1 MTELVEAAVR
11 ADGVGAAA
19 RTVAVPFEGEGSGR
33 AVLSWGQTENW
44 ATINRMGHWYPLGGT
59 KELAPGTT
67 VAEIAEELA
76 YLLGRYQPLRTRL
89 DLTDPLGPHQV
100 VVDRGEIGLEIVE
113 TDGLPPAEVAAA
125 VEERY
130 RVAPLDFT
138 TDWPIRMGVV
148 CEEGRPTHMVV
159 LMSHIAIDGTGA
171 IIMMTEAATRESGP
185 ITGLQPLGQA
195 AWQQSTAGRRQND
208 AAMRQWEQVLGTIS
222 PLRYHE
228 RPEPEIPRFRIG
240 QVDSPAL
247 LTAVRAISAAT
258 GRGSSTVLLALFAV
272 ALNALTGIDPVVVRP
287 IVGNRFRPG
296 LGNVV
301 CTLAQA
307 GVCVLDVA
315 DTPMETVLHRVQQS
329 IVVGNKLAYFDDRDL
344 VALRTR
350 IFAERGTPI
359 DTSCFF
365 NDRRNAQALAGAG
378 PLPATAEELAAAP
391 RGTFEWIAEFEDG
404 DFERF
409 FGQFDEAPGGLRV
422 TLTADT
428 RYVTAAETRQV
439 ADDIIATALRW
450 AAG

>member
-1 MTELVEAAVR
+1 MTDVVEAAVR
-11 ADGVGAAA
+11 TRGVGTAA
-19 RTVAVPFEGEGSGR
+19 RLIAVPFRGEGSGR

-44 ATINRMGHWYPLGGT
+44 ATIQRMGHWYPLGGT
-59 KELAPGTT
+59 KELEPGTT
-67 VAEIAEELA
+67 VEEIAEELA

-89 DLTDPLGPHQV
+89 DLTDPLEPQQV
-100 VVDRGEIGLEIVE
+100 VVDHGEIGLEVVE
-113 TDGLPPAEVAAA
+113 TGGLPPAEVAAA

-130 RVAPLDFT
+130 RTAPLDFT
-138 TDWPIRMGVV
+138 ADWPIRMGVV
-148 CEEGRPTHMVV
+148 CEDGRPTHMVV

-171 IIMMTEAATRESGP
+171 IIMMTEAATRETAP

-195 AWQQSTAGRRQND
+195 AWQQSAAGRRQND

-222 PLRYHE
+222 PLRYQE
-228 RPEPEIPRFRIG
+228 RPTPEIPRFRIG
-240 QVDSPAL
+240 QIDSPAL
-247 LTAVRAISAAT
+247 LAAVRAISART

-272 ALNALTGIDPVVVRP
+272 ALNGTTKINPVVVRP

-296 LGNVV
+296 LGGVV

-315 DTPMETVLHRVQQS
+315 DEPAETVLHRVQQA
-329 IVVGNKLAYFDDRDL
+329 IVLGNKFAYFDDRDL
-344 VALRTR
+344 VALRRR
-350 IFAERGTPI
+350 IFAERGTAI

-365 NDRRNAQALAGAG
+365 NDRRNSAALAEAG
-378 PLPATAEELAAAP
+378 PLEASAEELAAAP
-391 RGTFEWIAEFEDG
+391 RGDFAWIAELQDG

-409 FGQFDEAPGGLRV
+409 FGQFDAAPGALRV

-439 ADDIIATALRW
+439 AEDIIDTALRW